1 MESFINLNK
10 FNDKTKE
17 DFINC
22 ELKID
27 NWIKFRNDYK
37 ALKERLSTITDRTT
51 HEVMVPIGGSSLAFM
66 PGFIKHT
73 NEILVLLGDNYFV
86 ERSAKQAIDI
96 VNRRIAKCQQM
107 IDDLNREKSQI
118 ESWLS
123 FSDQFSS
130 EKTNEDL
137 VEIIEEFDEQ
147 KEILWREQH
156 KRNVRSYKL
165 KLSEERKLNQ
175 QLSHSLINEKLD
187 KLEIQELDEHKKQF
201 KSILKKDNNKSNEK
215 SVSFD
220 EIEESVVIK
229 NEEESYPLPKF
240 DRQLIKSNKSESI
253 QSESEVA
260 FKNEVIERPVTERV
274 VNESSISEAIPESS
288 DRIVSRFKAN
298 RMKKFNKQ

>member
-1 MESFINLNK
+1 MESMINLNK
-10 FNDKTKE
+10 FNEKTKE
-17 DFINC
+17 DLTNC
-22 ELKID
+22 ELKIE
-27 NWIKFRNDYK
+27 NWIKFLNDYK

-96 VNRRIAKCQQM
+96 VNRRITKCQQM

-123 FSDQFSS
+123 FSDQN
-130 EKTNEDL
+130 KNQDL

-147 KEILWREQH
+147 KEMLWREEH

-165 KLSEERKLNQ
+165 KLSEERKQNQ
-175 QLSHSLINEKLD
+175 QLSDSTINEKLHN
-187 KLEIQELDEHKKQF
+187 LEIEELNQHKKQF
-201 KSILKKDNNKSNEK
+201 KSILKKDNKSNEK

-220 EIEESVVIK
+220 ENESVVIK

-240 DRQLIKSNKSESI
+240 DRQVINKSESNE
-253 QSESEVA
+253 SESEVV
-260 FKNEVIERPVTERV
+260 FKNEVIERVVDERSV
-274 VNESSISEAIPESS
+274 CEAIPESS
-288 DRIVSRFKAN
+288 HKIVSRFKAN
-298 RMKKFNKQ
+298 RMKKCDK